1 MRTDNAM
8 KTSILIALTCMLVA
22 CAVPA
27 RAADNVTTSYFA
39 GAVTVLAT
47 ATNMGDTGLGLGTN
61 YVAFPL
67 TSLSGVT
74 TGNTA
79 DVRAVLYGIAQAYYV
94 AWNASTN
101 QSNTSVS
108 RSARY
113 AAGSSNVTETV
124 THALRTERIATT
136 FELE

>member
-1 MRTDNAM
+1 MM
-8 KTSILIALTCMLVA
+8 KKTISTIAAILTHVLLAS
-22 CAVPA
+22 
-27 RAADNVTTSYFA
+27 AADNVTSNYFA
-39 GAVTVLAT
+39 GAKTVLAT
-47 ATNMGDTGLGLGTN
+47 ATNVGDTGLSTN
-61 YVAFPL
+61 VNYLSIPL

-94 AWNASTN
+94 AWSASTNASTA
-101 QSNTSVS
+101 TIS

-113 AAGSSNVTETV
+113 AASTSNVTETV
-124 THALRTERIATT
+124 THALRNERIATT

>member
-1 MRTDNAM
+1 M
-8 KTSILIALTCMLVA
+8 KTTVCIVLTIAALGLS
-22 CAVPA
+22 A
-27 RAADNVTTSYFA
+27 RGADNVTSNYFS

>member
-1 MRTDNAM
+1 M
-8 KTSILIALTCMLVA
+8 KKTIAILTAIAALGLS
-22 CAVPA
+22 A
-27 RAADNVTTSYFA
+27 RGADNVTSNYFA
-39 GAVTVLAT
+39 NTVTVLAT
-47 ATNMGDTGLGLGTN
+47 STNMGDTGLTLSVD
-61 YVAFPL
+61 YLAVPL